1 MSLYAWTQDV
11 PINAVTY
18 GEILARM
25 DYAKLPG
32 QLIHLALEQPDGT
45 LRYIDVWESEEACDA
60 AFEKYIHPAVHP
72 VLMERG
78 IRVEG
83 GEPPRTELKVVDWST
98 ASNSM
103 RRATGAAVLP

>member
-11 PINAVTY
+11 PIDADIYAQIV
-18 GEILARM
+18 ARIGVAHM
-25 DYAKLPG
+25 PG
-32 QLIHLALEQPDGT
+32 CLVHLALEKPDGT

-60 AFEKYIHPAVHP
+60 AFKKYVHPAVHP

-78 IRVEG
+78 IHVE

-98 ASNSM
+98 ATSSM
-103 RRATGAAVLP
+103 RGTAQT